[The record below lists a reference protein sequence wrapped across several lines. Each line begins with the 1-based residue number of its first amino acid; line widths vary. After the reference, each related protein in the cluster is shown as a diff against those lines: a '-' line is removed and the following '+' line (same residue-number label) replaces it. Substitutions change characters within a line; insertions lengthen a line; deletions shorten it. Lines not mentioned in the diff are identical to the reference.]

1 VSTLIIAEAGVNHN
15 GDLNIAKEMIR
26 CAAESGAD
34 LVKFQTIN
42 AKKMATDAATK
53 STYQFDAKHADE
65 SQREMLGKYE
75 FNELEHLELIDTS
88 KACGIGFFSTAFDI
102 ESLEML
108 IRTGQKI
115 FKIPSGEITNLPLL
129 RFVGDLNMQVIL
141 STGMSSLQEIS
152 DAITALEASGLDREK
167 LTILHC
173 TTSYPLQM
181 TDVNLRA
188 ITTIASQ
195 FELAVGYS
203 DHTLGTE
210 VAIAAVALGATVIE
224 KHFTLSRNMTGPDHK
239 ASLEPHELQQMV
251 VAIRNLEIALGDG
264 KKRLM
269 DSEVENLV
277 VARKSLVAK
286 QNIKKGES
294 FSLENLTTKRPGS
307 GISPMLIDSFIGKMA
322 EKDYLIDELIEN

>member
-1 VSTLIIAEAGVNHN
+1 MSTLIIAEAGVNHN
-15 GDLNIAKEMIR
+15 GDLNIAKEMIK

-42 AKKMATDAATK
+42 AKQMATDAAAK
-53 STYQFDAKHADE
+53 STYQFDASHAHE
-65 SQREMLGKYE
+65 SQKEMLGKYE
-75 FNELEHLELIDTS
+75 FTELDHLELINTS
-88 KACGIGFFSTAFDI
+88 KDCGIGFFSTAFDI
-102 ESLEML
+102 ESLKML
-108 IRTGQKI
+108 VRTGQKI

-129 RFVGDLNMQVIL
+129 RFVGALNKQVIL

-152 DAITALEASGLDREK
+152 AAITELKASGLEEQK

-181 TDVNLRA
+181 ADVNLRA
-188 ITTIASQ
+188 IKAMASQ

-210 VAIAAVALGATVIE
+210 VAIAAVALGATVVE
-224 KHFTLSRNMTGPDHK
+224 KHFTLSRSMSGPDHK
-239 ASLEPHELQQMV
+239 ASLEPQELQQMV
-251 VAIRNLEIALGDG
+251 SAIRNIEIALGDG

-269 DSEVENLV
+269 MSEVENLQ
-277 VARKSLVAK
+277 VARKSIVAK

-294 FSLENLTTKRPGS
+294 FSMDNLTTKRPGS
-307 GISPMLIDSFIGKMA
+307 GLSPMLLDSLIGKMA
-322 EKDYLIDELIEN
+322 ERDYLMDELIEN